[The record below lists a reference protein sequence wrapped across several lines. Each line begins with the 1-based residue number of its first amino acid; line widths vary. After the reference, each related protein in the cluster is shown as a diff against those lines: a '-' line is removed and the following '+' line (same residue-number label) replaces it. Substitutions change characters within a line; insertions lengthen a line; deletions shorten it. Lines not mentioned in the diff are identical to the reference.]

1 MMNPFSEKYDPDT
14 EARLVTEAQ
23 EGSQKALEKLVKL
36 HQRFIYNIALK
47 LVRNPEDAADLSQEA
62 IIKMI
67 TKLNLFKGKSSFRT
81 WLYKI
86 VINHFINSR
95 KRKSELEIKSFEKYG
110 RFLDN
115 EFISEEMTA
124 EEHRK
129 YQEEINY
136 IRNNCMTSMLL
147 CLDRQQ
153 RIIFILGSIFNI
165 KSGMASKLLNITSD
179 NFRQQLSRAKADLF
193 RFMENKCGLMNP
205 NNPCRCSKKTKGFMK
220 QGLIDYSNIQFKS
233 GVVKQIQ
240 EIALENN
247 RKLDLLMEGRYLSF
261 FRHQPYEDKELTQE
275 LIKTLLF
282 NKDIIELFRLN

>member
-1 MMNPFSEKYDPDT
+1 MNPFSEKYDLDD
-14 EARLVTEAQ
+14 ERRLVTEAQ
-23 EGSQKALEKLVKL
+23 EGSQKALEKLIKL
-36 HQRFIYNIALK
+36 HQRFIYNVALK
-47 LVRNPEDAADLSQEA
+47 LVRNPADAADLSQEA

-86 VINHFINSR
+86 VMNHFINSG

-110 RFLDN
+110 QFLDN
-115 EFISEEMTA
+115 VFISEEMTFA
-124 EEHRK
+124 EHQK
-129 YQEEINY
+129 YQDEITY
-136 IRNNCMTSMLL
+136 VRNNCMTSMLL

-165 KSGMASKLLNITSD
+165 KSGIASRLLNITAE

-193 RFMENKCGLMNP
+193 SFMENKCGLINP
-205 NNPCRCSKKTKGFMK
+205 DNPCRCTKKTKGFMK
-220 QGLIDYSNIQFKS
+220 EGLIDQSKNQFKKN
-233 GVVKQIQ
+233 VVKQIHD
-240 EIALENN
+240 IAVENN
-247 RKLDLLMEGRYLSF
+247 KKLDHLMEGRYLTF

-282 NKDIIELFRLN
+282 NKDIIDLFRLN